1 MPRAVQKQTQAPVVD
16 SQMIDRRQA
25 LGAILTCLASLRA
38 AEAQPPQQVYRI
50 GLFHV
55 GLDHV
60 PPSLE
65 NLKKT
70 LRALGYEEGKNL
82 RLDWRNLPDEP
93 AAHKAAADFVRDG
106 VDLIVA
112 FENHTV
118 RAAKAA
124 TSSIPIVM
132 VHVTDPVKDGFVR
145 SLAHPGGNV
154 TGFAGLP
161 DYPAKQLEIFTEILP
176 GLRRVLLL
184 IDPKDPVTPRQLA
197 EVRQAAT
204 TLRLERVERHAT
216 DEADVRRVFAGLRPR
231 DVDGVFVVSPNLY
244 LRFTSLIMTS
254 ALAKRL
260 PVAWHQ
266 RHGAEEGAL
275 FSYGSDL
282 AAVGVDAAR
291 YIDKILKGTHPG
303 ELPVQQFVRFELIV
317 NLKTAKA
324 LRITIPPAVLLRVD
338 QVIE

>member
-1 MPRAVQKQTQAPVVD
+1 MSSIMLRGVVASIVLSLIFAGLSAAGATRSPQEFTVAQQTQH
-16 SQMIDRRQA
+16 I
-25 LGAILTCLASLRA
+25 
-38 AEAQPPQQVYRI
+38 YRI
-50 GLFHV
+50 DLFYV

-70 LRALGYEEGKNL
+70 LRAQGYEEGKNL

-93 AAHKAAADFVRDG
+93 AAHKVAADFVRDG

-124 TSSIPIVM
+124 TSTIPIVM

-145 SLAHPGGNV
+145 SFAHPGGNV

-161 DYPAKQLEIFTEILP
+161 DYPAKQLEVFTQLVP

-197 EVRQAAT
+197 EVRQAA
-204 TLRLERVERHAT
+204 A
-216 DEADVRRVFAGLRPR
+216 
-231 DVDGVFVVSPNLY
+231 
-244 LRFTSLIMTS
+244 
-254 ALAKRL
+254 
-260 PVAWHQ
+260 
-266 RHGAEEGAL
+266 
-275 FSYGSDL
+275 
-282 AAVGVDAAR
+282 
-291 YIDKILKGTHPG
+291 
-303 ELPVQQFVRFELIV
+303 
-317 NLKTAKA
+317 
-324 LRITIPPAVLLRVD
+324 
-338 QVIE
+338 

>member
-1 MPRAVQKQTQAPVVD
+1 MKSRAGLLLLVSVVGLLAAPLAVEAQQTQ
-16 SQMIDRRQA
+16 R
-25 LGAILTCLASLRA
+25 
-38 AEAQPPQQVYRI
+38 VYRM

-65 NLKKT
+65 NLTKT

-93 AAHKAAADFVRDG
+93 AADKAAADFVRDG
-106 VDLIVA
+106 VDLVVA
-112 FENHTV
+112 FENHTA

-124 TSSIPIVM
+124 TSRIPIVM
-132 VHVTDPVKDGFVR
+132 VHVTDPVKDGFVS

-161 DYPAKQLEIFTEILP
+161 DYPAKQLEIFAEILP
-176 GLRRVLLL
+176 RLRRILFL
-184 IDPKDPVTPRQLA
+184 IDPQDSVTPRQLA
-197 EVRQAAT
+197 EVRQAAA

-216 DEADVRRVFAGLRPR
+216 DEADVRRVFTALRPG

-244 LRFTSLIMTS
+244 LRFTSLIMKS
-254 ALAKRL
+254 ALSKRL

-282 AAVGVDAAR
+282 AAIGIDAAR

-303 ELPVQQFVRFELIV
+303 ELPVQQFARFELVI

-324 LRITIPPAVLLRVD
+324 LGLTIPPSLLLRAD
-338 QVIE
+338 HVIE

>member
-1 MPRAVQKQTQAPVVD
+1 MESRAGLLILVSVVGLLAMPPAV
-16 SQMIDRRQA
+16 
-25 LGAILTCLASLRA
+25 
-38 AEAQPPQQVYRI
+38 EAQPTPRLYRI

-60 PPSLE
+60 PPSLA

-70 LRALGYEEGKNL
+70 LRALGYVEGKNL
-82 RLDWRNLPDEP
+82 RPDWRNLPDEP
-93 AAHKAAADFVRDG
+93 AAHKTAADFVRDG

-124 TSSIPIVM
+124 TSTIPIVM

-145 SLAHPGGNV
+145 SLARPGGNV

-161 DYPAKQLEIFTEILP
+161 DYPAKQLEIFTELLP

-184 IDPKDPVTPRQLA
+184 IDPQDPVTPRQFA
-197 EVRQAAT
+197 EVRQAAA

-216 DEADVRRVFAGLRPR
+216 DEADVRRVFTSLRPR
-231 DVDGVFVVSPNLY
+231 DADGVFVVSPNLY

-266 RHGAEEGAL
+266 RHGAVEGAL

-282 AAVGVDAAR
+282 AAVGVEAAR
-291 YIDKILKGTHPG
+291 YIDKILKGTPPD
-303 ELPVQQFVRFELIV
+303 ELPVQQFARFELIV

-324 LRITIPPAVLLRVD
+324 LGITIPPAVLLRAD
-338 QVIE
+338 EVIQ

>member
-1 MPRAVQKQTQAPVVD
+1 MESRAGLLILVSVVGLLAMPPAV
-16 SQMIDRRQA
+16 
-25 LGAILTCLASLRA
+25 
-38 AEAQPPQQVYRI
+38 EAQPTQRLYRI

-60 PPSLE
+60 PPSLA

-82 RLDWRNLPDEP
+82 RPDWRNLPDEP
-93 AAHKAAADFVRDG
+93 AAHKTAADFVRDG

-124 TSSIPIVM
+124 TSTIPIVM

-145 SLAHPGGNV
+145 SLARPGGNV

-161 DYPAKQLEIFTEILP
+161 DYPAKQLEIFTELLP

-184 IDPKDPVTPRQLA
+184 SDPQDPVTPRQFA
-197 EVRQAAT
+197 EVRQAAA
-204 TLRLERVERHAT
+204 TLRLGRVERHAT
-216 DEADVRRVFAGLRPR
+216 DEADVRRVFTSLRPG

-254 ALAKRL
+254 ALSKRL

-282 AAVGVDAAR
+282 AAIGVDAAR

-303 ELPVQQFVRFELIV
+303 DLPVQQLARFELVI

-324 LRITIPPAVLLRVD
+324 LGLTVPPSLLLRAD
-338 QVIE
+338 HLIE

>member
-1 MPRAVQKQTQAPVVD
+1 
-16 SQMIDRRQA
+16 
-25 LGAILTCLASLRA
+25 
-38 AEAQPPQQVYRI
+38 
-50 GLFHV
+50 
-55 GLDHV
+55 
-60 PPSLE
+60 
-65 NLKKT
+65 
-70 LRALGYEEGKNL
+70 LGYEEGKNL

-93 AAHKAAADFVRDG
+93 AAHKAAADFARDG
-106 VDLIVA
+106 VDLVVA

-124 TSSIPIVM
+124 TSRIPIVM

-161 DYPAKQLEIFTEILP
+161 DYPAKQLEIFAEILP
-176 GLRRVLLL
+176 GLRRILFL
-184 IDPKDPVTPRQLA
+184 IDPHDPVTPRQLA
-197 EVRQAAT
+197 EVRQAAA

-216 DEADVRRVFAGLRPR
+216 DEADVRRVFTSLRPR

-254 ALAKRL
+254 ALAKRV

-266 RHGAEEGAL
+266 RHGVAEGAL

-282 AAVGVDAAR
+282 AAVGVEAAR

-303 ELPVQQFVRFELIV
+303 ELPVQQFARFELIV

-324 LRITIPPAVLLRVD
+324 LGITIPPAVLLRAD
-338 QVIE
+338 EVIQ

>member
-1 MPRAVQKQTQAPVVD
+1 MKPRGGLLFLVSVAALLAVP
-16 SQMIDRRQA
+16 
-25 LGAILTCLASLRA
+25 LAV
-38 AEAQPPQQVYRI
+38 EAQQTERVYRL

-70 LRALGYEEGKNL
+70 LRTLGYEEGKNL

-93 AAHKAAADFVRDG
+93 AAQKTAAEFVRDG

-145 SLAHPGGNV
+145 NLPQPGGNV

-176 GLRRVLLL
+176 RLRRVLLL
-184 IDPKDPVTPRQLA
+184 IDPSDPVTPRQLQ

-204 TLRLERVERHAT
+204 TLRLKRVERKAI
-216 DEADVRRVFAGLRPR
+216 DEADVRHVFASLQPG

-244 LRFTSLIMTS
+244 LRFTSLIMKS
-254 ALAKRL
+254 ALTKRL

-282 AAVGVDAAR
+282 AALGVDAAR
-291 YIDKILKGTHPG
+291 YIDKILKGTPPG
-303 ELPVQQFVRFELIV
+303 QLPVQQFARFELII
-317 NLKTAKA
+317 NRKTAKA
-324 LRITIPPAVLLRVD
+324 LGLTIPPSLLLRAD
-338 QVIE
+338 HIIE